1 MRTKLKWYRFDI
13 ARRIRNLQGEE
24 LVSEL
29 EEIIAD
35 IKEKKLDK
43 KYGGFA
49 LQIKELQE
57 IIQETLAKP
66 KKKTR
71 QFDPFYIPASGDGR
85 IALFGLSNVGK
96 STLMNEITN
105 TEVEMGDFLHT
116 TRIAQAG
123 TCEYENVHIQ
133 LIDLPGFLDFKE
145 DWFIHTQIF
154 RVSRTCDA
162 ILMVLDLSMNIKKQY
177 EFLLNQLEKA
187 KIIRDGE
194 TNQRIAIVAT
204 KGDLP
209 NTEKTYTYLKSLTTY
224 PIYPISIKNKESLDH
239 LKKLLFE
246 FLEVIRIYT
255 KPPGKKVDYTK
266 PFVLPQGTSVIDIA
280 KRIHSSFPEKLRYAR
295 VWGKS
300 VDFDG
305 QQVSK
310 DHLLT
315 DGDVIEMNVE
325 MD

>member
-13 ARRIRNLQGEE
+13 ARRIRNLEGEE

-29 EEIIAD
+29 EKIIAD
-35 IKEKKLDK
+35 IKVKKLDK

-49 LQIKELQE
+49 LQIKELEE
-57 IIQETLAKP
+57 IIQEILAKP
-66 KKKTR
+66 KKKAR

-85 IALFGLSNVGK
+85 IALFGISNVGK

-105 TEVEMGDFLHT
+105 TEVDVGDFLHT
-116 TRIAQAG
+116 TRMAQAG

-133 LIDLPGFLDFKE
+133 LIDLPGFLDFKD
-145 DWFIHTQIF
+145 DWFIHTQIL

-162 ILMVLDLSMNIKKQY
+162 ILMVIDLSMNVKTQYDFLIK
-177 EFLLNQLEKA
+177 QLEKA
-187 KIIRDGE
+187 RIIRDGK
-194 TNQRIAIVAT
+194 TNQRIAVVAT

-209 NTEKTYTYLKSLTTY
+209 NTEETYTYLKSLTVY
-224 PIYPISIKNKESLDH
+224 PIYPISIKNNRSLDQFK
-239 LKKLLFE
+239 KKLFK
-246 FLEVIRIYT
+246 FLDIIRVYT

-266 PFVLPQGTSVIDIA
+266 PFVLPQGTSVLDIA
-280 KRIHSSFPEKLRYAR
+280 KRIHSSFPQKLRHAR

-310 DHLLT
+310 NHLLA
-315 DGDVIEMNVE
+315 DGDVVEMNVE
-325 MD
+325 